1 MRKSYVLALALILT
15 STLLAQV
22 PSADSPQ
29 PKLPTITLSVGDKT
43 LSTEVA
49 DNEEEREKGMM
60 FRKEMPDGTA
70 MLFVLDAPQKPAF
83 WMRNTFIPLSVA
95 YVNTFGMIMEIH
107 DLQPKDER
115 PVSADFDS
123 ILYAIEVPQGWFSKN
138 GILPG
143 TMVKGL
149 PAAPRQ

>member
-1 MRKSYVLALALILT
+1 MREICVLALALLLT
-15 STLLAQV
+15 SSLLAQV
-22 PSADSPQ
+22 SPADTPQ
-29 PKLPTITLSVGDKT
+29 PKLPTITLSVGDKV

-49 DNEEEREKGMM
+49 DDEAEREKGMM
-60 FRKEMPDGTA
+60 FRKEMPEGTA

-83 WMRNTFIPLSVA
+83 WMRNTLIPLSVA

-138 GILPG
+138 GILAG
-143 TMVKGL
+143 SMVKGL
-149 PAAPRQ
+149 PAAPRH

>member
-143 TMVKGL
+143 TLVKGL